1 MNRRFK
7 NNLVFLTFSVANR
20 GQEAV
25 GRISVNRCGK
35 STILKLRA
43 RTIYLKQGAKL
54 ESQACLQPGL
64 NWEQASTPI

>member
-7 NNLVFLTFSVANR
+7 NNLVFSNLQR
-20 GQEAV
+20 GKWGQEAV

-43 RTIYLKQGAKL
+43 RTIYLKQGKL
-54 ESQACLQPGL
+54 ESQACLQPD
-64 NWEQASTPI
+64 

>member
-7 NNLVFLTFSVANR
+7 ITLSFLTFSVAKKR
-20 GQEAV
+20 GGQEAV

-43 RTIYLKQGAKL
+43 RTIYLKQGKL
-54 ESQACLQPGL
+54 ESQACLQPD
-64 NWEQASTPI
+64 